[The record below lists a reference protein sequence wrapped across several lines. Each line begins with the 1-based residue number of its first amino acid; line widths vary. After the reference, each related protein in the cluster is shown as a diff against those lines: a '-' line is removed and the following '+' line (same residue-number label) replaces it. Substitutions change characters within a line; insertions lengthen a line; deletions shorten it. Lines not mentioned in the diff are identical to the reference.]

1 MKILETYAQRLNNV
15 DSSET
20 SASLPERARN
30 RTPYAQK
37 EIQTLGKSLSK
48 LGKHL
53 IVLLAVVALAVL
65 MHFLLVRVF
74 GDPKFFDLIP
84 VRYVI
89 DLGDASIILTFV
101 IIIIRELWTLDE

>member
-1 MKILETYAQRLNNV
+1 VKILETYVQRLNNV
-15 DSSET
+15 DTSET

-30 RTPYAQK
+30 LTPYAQK

-53 IVLLAVVALAVL
+53 IVLLTVAGLAVL

-74 GDPKFFDLIP
+74 GDPNSLI
-84 VRYVI
+84 
-89 DLGDASIILTFV
+89 
-101 IIIIRELWTLDE
+101 